1 MEEAVFIAQY
11 TFLATPAVIEEE
23 SRILGKIARRLRCEY
38 VIRFEDDGKFY
49 FLLETRSGYEEH
61 FARCGWYIVSQ
72 TDFNSRLTIGMGLYE
87 SGNLAGFMY
96 RLDSGSE
103 DEARFW
109 NNILVFTFF
118 NDFRKAFFP
127 LDNRFQG
134 FFRLDGSLCLYLYDY
149 CPVRRNDKITF
160 EGKKVSNAVWRFK
173 SGEQTDLFVKL
184 FSIAASRIR
193 AVQENR
199 HRAVLVPVPA
209 STREKH
215 RTRYEAFCRKLSADM
230 GVADG
235 YGAITVAYDRAQYKG
250 THGNGD
256 RTANLE
262 FHPERFRGEVR
273 LACGRRAYYR
283 GYFHSVAAQ
292 ADQVRG
298 KVRHR
303 HVPCQDHCLRGRA
316 EGIRRESSHA
326 FIISGYREWSNSM
339 YQSPLTGLYS
349 VVSLYV
355 LR

>member
-1 MEEAVFIAQY
+1 MDEAVFIAQY

-134 FFRLDGSLCLYLYDY
+134 FFRLDGPCVYTFMTIAPSAGTTRLLSKG
-149 CPVRRNDKITF
+149 RRCRTPS
-160 EGKKVSNAVWRFK
+160 GVSRAVSRPT
-173 SGEQTDLFVKL
+173 S
-184 FSIAASRIR
+184 SSSSSPSPPAAS
-193 AVQENR
+193 
-199 HRAVLVPVPA
+199 
-209 STREKH
+209 
-215 RTRYEAFCRKLSADM
+215 
-230 GVADG
+230 G
-235 YGAITVAYDRAQYKG
+235 
-250 THGNGD
+250 
-256 RTANLE
+256 
-262 FHPERFRGEVR
+262 RFRRTGTVPYWFPSR
-273 LACGRRAYYR
+273 HPHGRSTAPGTRR
-283 GYFHSVAAQ
+283 SAASS
-292 ADQVRG
+292 RRTWG
-298 KVRHR
+298 L
-303 HVPCQDHCLRGRA
+303 PTGTGR
-316 EGIRRESSHA
+316 
-326 FIISGYREWSNSM
+326 
-339 YQSPLTGLYS
+339 
-349 VVSLYV
+349 
-355 LR
+355 

>member
-1 MEEAVFIAQY
+1 MDEAVFIAQY

-193 AVQENR
+193 AIQENR

-215 RTRYEAFCRKLSADM
+215 RT
-230 GVADG
+230 
-235 YGAITVAYDRAQYKG
+235 
-250 THGNGD
+250 
-256 RTANLE
+256 ANLE
-262 FHPERFRGEVR
+262 FHPERFRGKCVLLVDDVLTTGATFIALR
-273 LACGRRAYYR
+273 RKLIAHGAKFVIGIFLAKTIVFEDERNDLSINDYTIPTT
-283 GYFHSVAAQ
+283 S
-292 ADQVRG
+292 
-298 KVRHR
+298 K
-303 HVPCQDHCLRGRA
+303 
-316 EGIRRESSHA
+316 
-326 FIISGYREWSNSM
+326 
-339 YQSPLTGLYS
+339 
-349 VVSLYV
+349 
-355 LR
+355 

>member
-1 MEEAVFIAQY
+1 MFLWLYFPANIPVCICPCIKTVPLVLVLLHVCSLVTFRAVKSRAEALHIRTPFRIFSALSACRVPDISHICNRPNIITMDEAVFIAQY

-134 FFRLDGSLCLYLYDY
+134 FFRFDGSL
-149 CPVRRNDKITF
+149 V
-160 EGKKVSNAVWRFK
+160 
-173 SGEQTDLFVKL
+173 
-184 FSIAASRIR
+184 
-193 AVQENR
+193 
-199 HRAVLVPVPA
+199 
-209 STREKH
+209 
-215 RTRYEAFCRKLSADM
+215 
-230 GVADG
+230 
-235 YGAITVAYDRAQYKG
+235 
-250 THGNGD
+250 
-256 RTANLE
+256 
-262 FHPERFRGEVR
+262 
-273 LACGRRAYYR
+273 
-283 GYFHSVAAQ
+283 
-292 ADQVRG
+292 
-298 KVRHR
+298 
-303 HVPCQDHCLRGRA
+303 
-316 EGIRRESSHA
+316 
-326 FIISGYREWSNSM
+326 FI
-339 YQSPLTGLYS
+339 PL
-349 VVSLYV
+349 
-355 LR
+355 

>member
-1 MEEAVFIAQY
+1 MDEAVFIAQY

-160 EGKKVSNAVWRFK
+160 EGKKVSNAVWR
-173 SGEQTDLFVKL
+173 LR
-184 FSIAASRIR
+184 AASRPTFSSSSSPSP
-193 AVQENR
+193 
-199 HRAVLVPVPA
+199 PVA
-209 STREKH
+209 S
-215 RTRYEAFCRKLSADM
+215 
-230 GVADG
+230 G
-235 YGAITVAYDRAQYKG
+235 
-250 THGNGD
+250 
-256 RTANLE
+256 
-262 FHPERFRGEVR
+262 RFRRTGT
-273 LACGRRAYYR
+273 
-283 GYFHSVAAQ
+283 
-292 ADQVRG
+292 
-298 KVRHR
+298 
-303 HVPCQDHCLRGRA
+303 VPCWFPFRRPHGRSTA
-316 EGIRRESSHA
+316 PGTRRSAASSRRKW
-326 FIISGYREWSNSM
+326 GL
-339 YQSPLTGLYS
+339 PTGTG
-349 VVSLYV
+349 
-355 LR
+355 R

>member
-1 MEEAVFIAQY
+1 MDEAVFIAQY

-96 RLDSGSE
+96 RLDSGNE

-149 CPVRRNDKITF
+149 CPVRRNDKITSR
-160 EGKKVSNAVWRFK
+160 GRRCRTPSGVSR
-173 SGEQTDLFVKL
+173 
-184 FSIAASRIR
+184 AASRPTFSSSSSPSP
-193 AVQENR
+193 
-199 HRAVLVPVPA
+199 PVA
-209 STREKH
+209 S
-215 RTRYEAFCRKLSADM
+215 
-230 GVADG
+230 G
-235 YGAITVAYDRAQYKG
+235 
-250 THGNGD
+250 
-256 RTANLE
+256 
-262 FHPERFRGEVR
+262 RFRRTGT
-273 LACGRRAYYR
+273 
-283 GYFHSVAAQ
+283 
-292 ADQVRG
+292 
-298 KVRHR
+298 
-303 HVPCQDHCLRGRA
+303 VPCWFPSRHPHGRSTA
-316 EGIRRESSHA
+316 PGTRRSAASS
-326 FIISGYREWSNSM
+326 RRTWEL
-339 YQSPLTGLYS
+339 PTGTG
-349 VVSLYV
+349 
-355 LR
+355 R